1 MALFQM
7 LMLSD
12 KVLLLDYSID
22 YRKELSSKRTVFEI
36 LPWVA
41 VRNVLET
48 HKITQFSQKVKA
60 HQVYT
65 IIQCNASLLCNTLSY
80 SLSRSFRCF

>member
-22 YRKELSSKRTVFEI
+22 YRKELLSKITVFEI

-48 HKITQFSQKVKA
+48 HKITQFSQKGKA

-65 IIQCNASLLCNTLSY
+65 IIQRDASLLCNTLSY
-80 SLSRSFRCF
+80 SGVTF